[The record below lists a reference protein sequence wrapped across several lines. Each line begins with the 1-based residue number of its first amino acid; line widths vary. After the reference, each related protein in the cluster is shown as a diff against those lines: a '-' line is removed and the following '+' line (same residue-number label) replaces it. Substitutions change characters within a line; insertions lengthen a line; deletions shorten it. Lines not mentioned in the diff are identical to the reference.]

1 MEAITSIQSLD
12 AQIATLERRQEEK
25 KDAITGEFKNFM
37 ESLKPINLIK
47 SLFHSVKESP
57 DLKADIVK
65 GAIGLG
71 TGFLTNKLLLGKIN
85 GPFKA
90 ILATILP
97 AVMTK
102 AAVDVPEKIKENGL
116 SFLAKTLRSMKIQS
130 SEDKTDEQH
139 ATAGAIL

>member
-1 MEAITSIQSLD
+1 MQKLNSL
-12 AQIATLERRQEEK
+12 QTLEVHIADLERRQKAQKE
-25 KDAITGEFKNFM
+25 AITTEFQDFI
-37 ESLKPINLIK
+37 ESLKPANMLRK
-47 SLFHSVKESP
+47 LFRSVNESP
-57 DLKADIVK
+57 DLKTDIVK

-90 ILATILP
+90 LLATVLP

-130 SEDKTDEQH
+130 SDDKTHEQH
-139 ATAGAIL
+139 VSAGAVL

>member
-1 MEAITSIQSLD
+1 MQTLNSLQTLEVHIAALERKQKEQKEAITEEFHGFVESIKPANL
-12 AQIATLERRQEEK
+12 L
-25 KDAITGEFKNFM
+25 
-37 ESLKPINLIK
+37 LK
-47 SLFHSVKESP
+47 LFRSVNESP
-57 DLKADIVK
+57 DLKADMLK

-90 ILATILP
+90 ILAAVLP

-102 AAVDVPEKIKENGL
+102 AAVDVPAKIKENGL

-130 SEDKTDEQH
+130 SEEKTDVQH
-139 ATAGAIL
+139 VSAGAVL

>member
-1 MEAITSIQSLD
+1 MQKLNSLQSLEVHIMDLERKQKEKKEAIT
-12 AQIATLERRQEEK
+12 AEVH
-25 KDAITGEFKNFM
+25 GVM
-37 ESLKPINLIK
+37 ESLKPANMLRK
-47 SLFHSVKESP
+47 LFRSVSDSP
-57 DLKADIVK
+57 DLKADMLK

-71 TGFLTNKLLLGKIN
+71 TGFLTNKLLLGNIH
-85 GPFKA
+85 GPLKA
-90 ILATILP
+90 ILSAVLP

-102 AAVDVPEKIKENGL
+102 AAVDVPVKIKENGL

>member
-1 MEAITSIQSLD
+1 MQTLNSLQTLEVHIASLEHKQKEQKEAITAEVHD
-12 AQIATLERRQEEK
+12 
-25 KDAITGEFKNFM
+25 FM
-37 ESLKPINLIK
+37 ESLKPANMLRK
-47 SLFHSVKESP
+47 LFRSVNESP
-57 DLKADIVK
+57 DLKADMLK

-102 AAVDVPEKIKENGL
+102 AAVEVPEKLKENGL
-116 SFLAKTLRSMKIQS
+116 SFLSKTLRSMKIQS
-130 SEDKTDEQH
+130 SEDRTDGQH
-139 ATAGAIL
+139 A

>member
-1 MEAITSIQSLD
+1 MQTLNSLQTLEVHIASLEREQKEKKEAIKAEFEDLKQSLNP
-12 AQIATLERRQEEK
+12 ANMLRK
-25 KDAITGEFKNFM
+25 
-37 ESLKPINLIK
+37 
-47 SLFHSVKESP
+47 LFRSVNESP
-57 DLKADIVK
+57 DVKADMLK

-102 AAVDVPEKIKENGL
+102 AAVDVPEKIKDNGL

-130 SEDKTDEQH
+130 GEDKTEVQH
-139 ATAGAIL
+139 ASAGAIL

>member
-1 MEAITSIQSLD
+1 
-12 AQIATLERRQEEK
+12 
-25 KDAITGEFKNFM
+25 M
-37 ESLKPINLIK
+37 ESLKPANMLRK
-47 SLFHSVKESP
+47 LFRSVNESP
-57 DLKADIVK
+57 DLKADMLK

-102 AAVDVPEKIKENGL
+102 AAVEVPEKLKENGL
-116 SFLAKTLRSMKIQS
+116 SFLSKTLRSMKIQS
-130 SEDKTDEQH
+130 SEDRTDGQH
-139 ATAGAIL
+139 A

>member
-1 MEAITSIQSLD
+1 MQTLNSLQSLEV
-12 AQIATLERRQEEK
+12 QIADLERRQKEK
-25 KDAITGEFKNFM
+25 KAAISAEVQDLM
-37 ESLKPINLIK
+37 VSLKPANMLRK
-47 SLFHSVKESP
+47 LFRSVNESP
-57 DLKADIVK
+57 DLKSDMLK

-90 ILATILP
+90 VLAALLP

-102 AAVDVPEKIKENGL
+102 AAVDVPEKIKDNGL

-130 SEDKTDEQH
+130 SEDRTDTQH

>member
-1 MEAITSIQSLD
+1 MQTLNSLQTLEVHIASLERQQKEKKEAIT
-12 AQIATLERRQEEK
+12 A
-25 KDAITGEFKNFM
+25 EFQGFM
-37 ESLKPINLIK
+37 ESIKPANMLRK
-47 SLFHSVKESP
+47 LFRSVNDSP
-57 DLKADIVK
+57 DLKADMLK

-130 SEDKTDEQH
+130 SEDKTEVQH
-139 ATAGAIL
+139 AKAGAIL